1 MDNKE
6 LETDLYLWAFRTER
20 GSLISLNCSVL
31 IQKSRGSYVWLSE
44 SFWRIGNDIPG
55 TILGNY
61 CPLKKGLL
69 LL

>member
-31 IQKSRGSYVWLSE
+31 IQKSRGSYVWL
-44 SFWRIGNDIPG
+44 
-55 TILGNY
+55 
-61 CPLKKGLL
+61 
-69 LL
+69 